1 MRAPASW
8 RRARARRGSPE
19 AMARPDGRAPD
30 QLRPIVVTRDYLLH
44 PEGSV
49 LVEFGATKVICTASV
64 EDKVPPFLKG
74 QGLGWVTAEYAM
86 LPRST
91 NTRTPRENRGP
102 SGRSQEVQRLVG
114 RALRAVIDRG
124 KMGER
129 TVWVDCD
136 VIQADGG
143 TRTAA
148 ITGGFVA
155 VADALAKANA
165 VAAVRDCVAAVSVGI
180 VGGVPV
186 LDLNYL
192 EDSGA
197 AVDMNVV
204 MTGAGEFVEV
214 QGTAEQT
221 PFGRAGRGDLPIELL
236 SLADIPGATLPE
248 ETARTYAD
256 NALLKARAAQR
267 LTGCAALGDDSGLEV
282 DALGGA
288 PGVHSARFG
297 GAGLD
302 DAGRVALLLE
312 RLRAV
317 PAAKRTARFRCVIAL
332 VDEGGGEHTVEGVA
346 EGEIAAAPRGA
357 AGFGYDPVFYYP
369 PRGRTFGE
377 LTEREKEGVSH
388 RALAARAAR
397 ALLSG

>member
-1 MRAPASW
+1 MP
-8 RRARARRGSPE
+8 
-19 AMARPDGRAPD
+19 RPDARAPD
-30 QLRPIVVTRDYLLH
+30 QLRPTTLTRDFLLH

-49 LVEFGATKVICTASV
+49 LVEFGATKVICTATV

-102 SGRSQEVQRLVG
+102 SGRSQEIQRLVG
-114 RALRAVIDRG
+114 RALRAVIDRA

-155 VADALAKANA
+155 VADALGKASA
-165 VAAVRDCVAAVSVGI
+165 AAAVRDCVAAVSVGI

-186 LDLNYL
+186 LDLNYV

-214 QGTAEQT
+214 QGTAEQI
-221 PFGRAGRGDLPIELL
+221 PFDRARLDSLL
-236 SLADIPGATLPE
+236 GLAGAGI
-248 ETARTYAD
+248 
-256 NALLKARAAQR
+256 QR
-267 LTGCAALGDDSGLEV
+267 LVSLQRRAL
-282 DALGGA
+282 DA
-288 PGVHSARFG
+288 R
-297 GAGLD
+297 
-302 DAGRVALLLE
+302 
-312 RLRAV
+312 
-317 PAAKRTARFRCVIAL
+317 
-332 VDEGGGEHTVEGVA
+332 GE
-346 EGEIAAAPRGA
+346 
-357 AGFGYDPVFYYP
+357 
-369 PRGRTFGE
+369 RTF
-377 LTEREKEGVSH
+377 
-388 RALAARAAR
+388 ALQ
-397 ALLSG
+397 